1 MATNNLQTDVFLE
14 SPDLTGVLY
23 TDQWASTPVVVI
35 VSATLS
41 TDIWSFETEG
51 ISTLPVYNPSLIT
64 SIARVHQNLQF
75 PQFVIA
81 GQGGVDEDEFT
92 LSKKSTTQLFTM
104 WRSPVYNIG
113 EEFDVMSVEFNL
125 ITDLA
130 AGSRVTPFLY
140 FDNEREVSQGTTIT
154 TASYSNDNKL
164 VKLTSKSFSNTVH
177 GKHNFFLELRF
188 EGATLAVVGL
198 PIFIDIETHEN

>member
-64 SIARVHQNLQF
+64 SIARV
-75 PQFVIA
+75 A
-81 GQGGVDEDEFT
+81 E
-92 LSKKSTTQLFTM
+92 
-104 WRSPVYNIG
+104 
-113 EEFDVMSVEFNL
+113 
-125 ITDLA
+125 
-130 AGSRVTPFLY
+130 
-140 FDNEREVSQGTTIT
+140 
-154 TASYSNDNKL
+154 
-164 VKLTSKSFSNTVH
+164 
-177 GKHNFFLELRF
+177 
-188 EGATLAVVGL
+188 
-198 PIFIDIETHEN
+198 